1 MPAFLPGQEALVVT
15 CSRAR
20 LHGWKSHPGREA
32 GENKPT
38 LVLLHFF
45 GGSSRT
51 WEPVA
56 AELALEYP
64 CVALDL
70 RGYGGTEV
78 TEASDEVASYS
89 IDLTAADVVEAITHL
104 GLKDYVLVGH
114 SMGGKIALALVAGQG
129 CPAGLRALALVA
141 PSPATPE
148 PMPDEE
154 RARLLAGYCSADA
167 ARETL
172 SKIAAAPLPRSL
184 ADKVVADEVRV
195 AYPAWHAWLER
206 GSVAD
211 ISARLTRVRV
221 PVFLLA
227 GEKDANITARL
238 LKREIADQLPTEFA
252 HDPET
257 VPDAAHLLPLEA
269 PSAVA
274 DFIRRAANNGR

>member
-1 MPAFLPGQEALVVT
+1 MPTSLPGQEALVVT

-20 LHGWKSHPGREA
+20 LHGWKSHPGRAA
-32 GENKPT
+32 GETKPT
-38 LVLLHFF
+38 LVFLHFF

-70 RGYGGTEV
+70 RGYGETEV
-78 TEASDEVASYS
+78 TEAGGETASYS
-89 IDLTAADVVEAITHL
+89 LDLTAADVVEAITHL
-104 GLKDYVLVGH
+104 GLREYVLVGH
-114 SMGGKIALALVAGQG
+114 SMGGKVALALAAGQG
-129 CPAGLRALALVA
+129 CPEGLRALALVA
-141 PSPATPE
+141 PSPASPE

-154 RARLLAGYCSADA
+154 RSRLLAGYCSADA

-172 SKIAAAPLPRSL
+172 SKITAAPLPQSL
-184 ADKVVADEVRV
+184 VDKVVADEVRA

-206 GSVAD
+206 GSIAD

-221 PVFLLA
+221 PVHLLA

-238 LKREIADQLPTEFA
+238 LKREVAAYLSAEFA
-252 HDPET
+252 RDVET

-269 PSAVA
+269 PAAVA
-274 DFIRRAANNGR
+274 DFVRRAASNGR